1 VKARSPA
8 SPKPRKPKAKAK
20 AKTPRAKRERTADT
34 KRERTADTKR
44 ERTADTKRERSPDT
58 KRERSPDTKRERSPD
73 TKRERFDAAYYDRF
87 YRQRGTRVSDE
98 RETAKL
104 GRFVC
109 SYVDYLGLPVR
120 HVLDAGCG
128 LGRWRGV
135 IAEHYPR
142 ARYTGIEVSEYLC
155 DELGWTRASIAAY
168 RPRARYDL
176 VICQGVLQYLDDRE
190 ADAALDNLG
199 QLCRGVLYLEALTA
213 EDWRDACDQRAT
225 DGAVHRRPAAFYRER
240 LAKRFVALGGG
251 LFVHEDAGIVL
262 YALERA

>member
-1 VKARSPA
+1 
-8 SPKPRKPKAKAK
+8 
-20 AKTPRAKRERTADT
+20 
-34 KRERTADTKR
+34 
-44 ERTADTKRERSPDT
+44 
-58 KRERSPDTKRERSPD
+58 
-73 TKRERFDAAYYDRF
+73 
-87 YRQRGTRVSDE
+87 
-98 RETAKL
+98 
-104 GRFVC
+104 VC

-135 IAEHYPR
+135 IAEHHPS

-155 DELGWTRASIAAY
+155 AELGWTRASIAEY

-190 ADAALDNLG
+190 ADAALDNLA